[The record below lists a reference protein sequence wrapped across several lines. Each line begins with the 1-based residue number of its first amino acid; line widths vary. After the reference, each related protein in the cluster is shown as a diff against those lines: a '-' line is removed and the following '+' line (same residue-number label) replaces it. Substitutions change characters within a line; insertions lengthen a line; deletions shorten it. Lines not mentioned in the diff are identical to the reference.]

1 MIRFLLIMCASFGLS
16 TWNMFVIRDSI
27 LRHTLLP
34 YYLIALILVIVAIS
48 ALLYDI
54 ITGRTKTV
62 RGQIMTLQGRTIH
75 VRTEQNKMKKYRI
88 LNREVYNR
96 LLQDQ
101 AVEIQL
107 TFLTNFTASVTIL
120 SEDHISQSK

>member
-27 LRHTLLP
+27 LRYTLLP

>member
-1 MIRFLLIMCASFGLS
+1 MCASFGLS